1 MLSRMFQSVISQMA
15 ENLHTSFGVFD
26 DEGTILA
33 CSDLKRQS
41 SFHPAVNT
49 VDWDSEEL
57 QVIDGETVLVAGRK
71 KQGEFCIFIEG
82 TDEATANYARL
93 IRVSLLNIYR
103 YYDEKYDKT
112 EFVKSII
119 LSNIMPGDVYVRAR
133 ELHLLENTS
142 RVVFLVSTR
151 DRTEYAL
158 VEVLQNLFPDRNNHF
173 VVSVDSR
180 SVAVVKDV
188 RSNVSDREL
197 EQTAQTIVHTVSGE
211 MMLNVVV
218 GIGNV
223 VDNIQDLAVS
233 FKDARMAIDVGKVFE
248 PEKTVINY
256 NNLGIGRL
264 VYQLPTTLCQMFLS
278 EIFKKKTID
287 NLSPDI
293 MYTIQEFFK
302 NDLNVSKTAESL
314 YVHRNTLVYRLEK
327 VKRLTGL
334 DLRVFEHAVVFKV
347 ALMVKKYLDANPMG
361 L

>member
-15 ENLHTSFGVFD
+15 ETLHTSFGVFD

-33 CSDLKRQS
+33 CSDPNRQS
-41 SFHPAVNT
+41 TFHPAVNA
-49 VDWDSEEL
+49 VDWESDEL
-57 QVIDGETVLVAGRK
+57 QIIDGETILSAGRK
-71 KQGEFCIFIEG
+71 KQGEFFVFVEG
-82 TDEATANYARL
+82 TDEAIANYARL
-93 IRVSLLNIYR
+93 IRISLLNLYR

-119 LSNIMPGDVYVRAR
+119 LSNIMPGDIYVRAR

-142 RVVFLVSTR
+142 RVVFLVSTH

-197 EQTAQTIVHTVSGE
+197 EQTAQTIVHTVNGE

-223 VDNIQDLAVS
+223 VDNIQDLSIS

-248 PEKTVINY
+248 PEKSVINY

>member
-15 ENLHTSFGVFD
+15 ENLHKSFGVFD

-33 CSDLKRQS
+33 CSDIQRQS
-41 SFHPAVNT
+41 TFHPASDT
-49 VDWDSEEL
+49 ADW
-57 QVIDGETVLVAGRK
+57 ETDEVQIIGNETILSAGRK
-71 KQGEFCIFIEG
+71 KQGEFFIFVEG
-82 TDEATANYARL
+82 TDEATADYARL
-93 IRVSLLNIYR
+93 IRVSLLNLYR

-119 LSNIMPGDVYVRAR
+119 LSNIMPGDIYMRAR
-133 ELHLLENTS
+133 ELHLTES
-142 RVVFLVSTR
+142 APRVVFVVSAR

-158 VEVLQNLFPDRNNHF
+158 VEVLQNLFPDRNSHF
-173 VVSVDSR
+173 VISVDNR
-180 SVAVVKDV
+180 SVAVVKEV
-188 RSNVSDREL
+188 RSNISDREL
-197 EQTAQTIVHTVSGE
+197 EETAQTIVHTVSGE
-211 MMLNVVV
+211 MMLNVTV
-218 GIGNV
+218 GIGKT
-223 VDNIQDLAVS
+223 VDNIQDLSMS

-278 EIFKKKTID
+278 EIFKKKSID
-287 NLSPDI
+287 HLSPDI

-334 DLRVFEHAVVFKV
+334 DLRVFEQAVVFKV